1 MNYGRTNC
9 RSKKGEL
16 IMKCIECPYCWKGEN
31 DRYPC
36 CQYRKLGDFDL
47 APCELDDIAQYDD
60 EPEDYREE
68 YEE

>member
-1 MNYGRTNC
+1 
-9 RSKKGEL
+9 
-16 IMKCIECPYCWKGEN
+16 MKCIDCPYCWKGEN

-68 YEE
+68 YYDET